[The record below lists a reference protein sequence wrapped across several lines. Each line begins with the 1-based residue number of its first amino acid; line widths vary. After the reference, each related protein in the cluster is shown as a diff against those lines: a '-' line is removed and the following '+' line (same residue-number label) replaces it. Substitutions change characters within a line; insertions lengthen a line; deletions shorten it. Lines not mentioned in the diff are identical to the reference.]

1 MPKQQQDWDL
11 VIQARRGWLDLGL
24 RDIWR
29 YRDLALLFVKRDLSV
44 VYKQTILGPLW
55 FFLQPLFSTAIF
67 TLVFSHIAKISTD
80 GIPQILFYLSGL
92 VCWNYFSECVIATS
106 NTFVTNASIFGKVYF
121 PRLIIPISVVT
132 SNLIKFAIQCTLLIA
147 GYVYFATQG
156 TTVRPAAS
164 LIIVPM
170 LVLQMAILGLG
181 FGILISSLTTKYRDL
196 GLLLGFGMQLWMYAT
211 PIVYPLSQVP
221 EKYRYLFDLNPMAS
235 VIGSFRTALFDVG
248 AINSVGIQTSW
259 GITLLILALG
269 ILLFSRIER
278 SFMDTI

>member
-1 MPKQQQDWDL
+1 MKKQNQDWDM
-11 VIQARRGWLDLGL
+11 VIQPRRGWFDLSL

-29 YRDLALLFVKRDLSV
+29 YRDLAFLFVKRDLSV

-55 FFLQPLFSTAIF
+55 FLLQPLFSTVIF

-80 GIPQILFYLSGL
+80 GIPHVLFYLSGL

-132 SNLIKFAIQCTLLIA
+132 SSLIKFVIQCTLLIA
-147 GYVYFATQG
+147 GYLYFSMQG
-156 TTVRPAAS
+156 ATVRPTTTLLLVPI
-164 LIIVPM
+164 LI
-170 LVLQMAILGLG
+170 LQMALLGLG

-196 GLLLGFGMQLWMYAT
+196 AMLVGFGMQLWMYAT

-221 EKYRYLFDLNPMAS
+221 EKYRYLFDLNPMANI
-235 VIGSFRTALFDVG
+235 IGLFRTALFNVGSINMG
-248 AINSVGIQTSW
+248 AIEISW
-259 GITLLILALG
+259 GITLVV
-269 ILLFSRIER
+269 LLMGMVFFNRIER